1 MSPPNAKLRLI
12 SNNLRQIGLLIL
24 LTSSLAAC
32 SNRNPILIKDI
43 TQKKPGTVIYVTG
56 EVKDLAPL
64 IKDAAYR
71 LQDDTGGIWVITS
84 GSLPVSGTKIKVK
97 GKIQQKNI
105 TIATEEL
112 NEFYLL
118 ELEQL
123 PSESDLSA
131 DNN

>member
-24 LTSSLAAC
+24 LTSSLVAC

-43 TQKKPGTVIYVTG
+43 TQKQPGTVIYVTG
-56 EVKDLAPL
+56 QVKDLAPL

-84 GSLPVSGTKIKVK
+84 GILPVSGTQIKVK
-97 GKIQQKNI
+97 GKIQQQNI
-105 TIATEEL
+105 TIAAEQL

-123 PSESDLSA
+123 PSESDLRA
-131 DNN
+131 ANN